1 VAKESCAPYYF
12 RHMVISPLV
21 LCVGPLQLADTRR
34 TAKSFSSSMADSP
47 NFKSIDEYFM
57 GTLNFELEPGMQ
69 PAGPAVPQRGAALL
83 QGKSPRM
90 ITDRLREGDPLEV
103 VARTKRRLEW
113 HALLMDHMRTAV
125 RSVAYISYLAARDG
139 YRGSPPLEEFMH
151 KGIDEA
157 IRSIVEEDWASERK
171 KEPIDPRF
179 DPYARITAAAD
190 MDPADARKLTLEFNL
205 LPANRRRPLYAVLIN
220 NQPIRQA
227 AQTHGFAASELK
239 ADIRALLS
247 RLTGAAEGD
256 LLDAMMAEFGDT
268 TG

>member
-1 VAKESCAPYYF
+1 
-12 RHMVISPLV
+12 MVIFPLGFS
-21 LCVGPLQLADTRR
+21 VGPLHLVSTLRK
-34 TAKSFSSSMADSP
+34 AKSFSSHMPEPP

-57 GTLNFELEPGMQ
+57 GALNFELEPGMQ
-69 PAGPAVPQRGAALL
+69 PAGPAAPPRGAALL

-90 ITDRLREGDPLEV
+90 ITDRLRDGDPLEV

-125 RSVAYISYLAARDG
+125 RSVAYISYFAARDG

-151 KGIDEA
+151 IGIDEA

-190 MDPADARKLTLEFNL
+190 LDPAEARKLTLEFNL
-205 LPANRRRPLYAVLIN
+205 LPVNLRRPLYAVLID
-220 NQPIRQA
+220 NQPIRKA
-227 AQTHGFAASELK
+227 AQDHGFATSELED
-239 ADIRALLS
+239 DIRALLG
-247 RLTGAAEGD
+247 RLTGTAEGD

-268 TG
+268 SE